1 MLIEFRC
8 SNHKSIREEILFSM
22 LVGTDSAH
30 GEQILPAGDLRLLH
44 TAVIYGANGSGKSN
58 LLDSLEQLR
67 AWVLGLRP
75 LHQTPHKLADDKPSR
90 YTVQFLWADVRY
102 VFTCTLLGTEVME
115 ETLISFPGGR
125 RTTVYTR
132 TPEELRV
139 CSRFRA
145 ELAHTGLSPSALLA
159 SAAAPISPI
168 MALRSFFGECLV
180 PYHLAQPGER
190 MKDALNLLRRDRIKT
205 AVLTLLNALGTGIV
219 DLRITGPEEAPR
231 GETVYDGFSTD
242 LLEEES
248 SGIRRMI
255 EFLCPLVD
263 MLCAHRVLLCDEP
276 EANLHELL
284 LPRLI
289 RGIRQVIPES
299 RSQLIF
305 STHSTGLLD
314 LALFRRDQI
323 WFTELRPEDR
333 STELYSLAEIRD
345 VRPNENIRLG
355 YLAGEYGAVPLC
367 REGGDGRG

>member
-22 LVGTDSAH
+22 LAGADSAH
-30 GEQILPAGDLRLLH
+30 GEQILPAEDLRLLH

-58 LLDSLEQLR
+58 LLDALEQLR
-67 AWVLGLRP
+67 AWILGLRP
-75 LHQTPHKLADDKPSR
+75 LRQTPHKLAAGTPSR
-90 YTVQFLWADVRY
+90 YIVQFLWEEVRY
-102 VFTCTLLGTEVME
+102 VFTCALCGETVIEESLLA
-115 ETLISFPGGR
+115 FPGGR

-132 TPEELRV
+132 TPEGLHV
-139 CSRFRA
+139 CSRFRD
-145 ELAHTGLSPSALLA
+145 ELAQADLSPSALLA
-159 SAAAPISPI
+159 STAAPIPPI
-168 MALRSFFGECLV
+168 AALRRFFGECLV
-180 PYHLAQPGER
+180 PYHLTAPGER
-190 MKDALNLLRRDRIKT
+190 MKDALNLLRRDRVRG
-205 AVLTLLNALGTGIV
+205 AVLALLDTLDTGIV

-231 GETVYDGFSTD
+231 GETVYTGFSTD

-263 MLCAHRVLLCDEP
+263 MLCTHRVLLCDEP
-276 EANLHELL
+276 EAHLHELL

-323 WFTELRPEDR
+323 WFTELRTEDR
-333 STELYSLAEIRD
+333 STELYSLAEIRG
-345 VRPNENIRLG
+345 VHPNENIRLG

-367 REGGDGRG
+367 REGGNGRG

>member
-22 LVGTDSAH
+22 LAGSDSAH
-30 GEQILPAGDLRLLH
+30 GEQILPTGDLRLLH

-58 LLDSLEQLR
+58 LLDALEQLR
-67 AWVLGLRP
+67 VWVLGLRP
-75 LHQTPHKLADDKPSR
+75 LHQTPHKLAPDAPSR
-90 YTVQFLWADVRY
+90 YTVQFLWENERY
-102 VFTCTLLGTEVME
+102 VFSCALLGENVTEESLVA
-115 ETLISFPGGR
+115 FPGGR

-132 TPEELRV
+132 TSEGIRV
-139 CSRFRA
+139 CSRFRT
-145 ELAHTGLSPSALLA
+145 ELSHADLSPSALLA
-159 SAAAPISPI
+159 ATAAPIPPI
-168 MALRSFFGECLV
+168 AALRGFFGECLV
-180 PYHLAQPGER
+180 PYHLDQPGKR
-190 MKDALNLLRRDRIKT
+190 MKDALNLLRRNRIKT
-205 AVLTLLNALGTGIV
+205 AVLALLNALGTGII
-219 DLRITGPEEAPR
+219 DLRITGPEDAPR

-289 RGIRQVIPES
+289 RSIRQVIPES

-345 VRPNENIRLG
+345 VSPRENIRLG

-367 REGGDGRG
+367 REGGNGRG

>member
-22 LVGTDSAH
+22 LAGTDPAH
-30 GEQILPAGDLRLLH
+30 EDQILPAGDFRLLH

-58 LLDSLEQLR
+58 LLDALEQLR

-75 LHQTPHKLADDKPSR
+75 LRQTSHKLATDSPSR
-90 YTVQFLWADVRY
+90 YTVQFLWENVRY
-102 VFTCTLLGTEVME
+102 VFTCALMDEDVREESLLA
-115 ETLISFPGGR
+115 FPDGR

-132 TPEELRV
+132 TSEELRV

-145 ELAHTGLSPSALLA
+145 ELAHTELIPSALLA
-159 SAAAPISPI
+159 SVAPPI
-168 MALRSFFGECLV
+168 PPVKALRSFFAECLV

-190 MKDALNLLRRDRIKT
+190 MKDALNLLRRNRIRT
-205 AVLTLLNALGTGIV
+205 AVLALLNALGTGIV
-219 DLRITGPEEAPR
+219 DLRVTGPEVSPQ

-263 MLCAHRVLLCDEP
+263 MLCTHRVLLCDEP

-289 RGIRQVIPES
+289 QGIRQVIPES

-314 LALFRRDQI
+314 LALFRKDQI

-333 STELYSLAEIRD
+333 STELFSLAEIRD
-345 VRPNENIRLG
+345 VHPNENIRSS
-355 YLAGEYGAVPLC
+355 YLAGEYGAVPICLK
-367 REGGDGRG
+367 GGNDRG

>member
-22 LVGTDSAH
+22 LAGSDSVH
-30 GEQILPAGDLRLLH
+30 GEQILPAEDLRLLH

-58 LLDSLEQLR
+58 LLDAMEQLR

-75 LHQTPHKLADDKPSR
+75 LRQTPHKLSADMPSR
-90 YTVQFLWADVRY
+90 YTVQFLWANIRY
-102 VFTCTLLGTEVME
+102 VFSCTLLGENVTEEALVA
-115 ETLISFPGGR
+115 FPGGR

-132 TPEELRV
+132 TPEGLRG
-139 CSRFRA
+139 CSQFRA
-145 ELAHTGLSPSALLA
+145 DLASTDLPPSVLLA
-159 SAAAPISPI
+159 ATAAPIPPVA
-168 MALRSFFGECLV
+168 ALRGFFGECLV
-180 PYHLAQPGER
+180 PYHLTRPGER
-190 MKDALNLLRRDRIKT
+190 TRDALNLLRCDRIKT
-205 AVLTLLNALGTGIV
+205 AVLALLNTLGTGII
-219 DLRITGPEEAPR
+219 DLHVTGPEDTPC

-248 SGIRRMI
+248 SGIRRMV

-263 MLCAHRVLLCDEP
+263 MLCADRVLLCDEP

-299 RSQLIF
+299 RAQLIF

-314 LALFRRDQI
+314 LSLFRRDQI

-345 VRPNENIRLG
+345 VSPRENIRLG

-367 REGGDGRG
+367 REGGNSRG

>member
-22 LVGTDSAH
+22 LAGSDSAH
-30 GEQILPAGDLRLLH
+30 GEQLLSAGDLRLLH

-58 LLDSLEQLR
+58 LLDALEQLR
-67 AWVLGLRP
+67 AWVLGLCP
-75 LHQTPHKLADDKPSR
+75 LRQTPHKLSADIPSR
-90 YTVQFLWADVRY
+90 YTLQFLWEDVRY
-102 VFTCTLLGTEVME
+102 VFTCTLLGKTVSE
-115 ETLISFPGGR
+115 ESLCAFPGGR

-132 TPEELRV
+132 TLEELQM
-139 CSRFRA
+139 CGRFRA
-145 ELAHTGLSPSALLA
+145 KLSQADISPSALLA
-159 SAAAPISPI
+159 STAPPI
-168 MALRSFFGECLV
+168 PPVLALRRFLAECLA
-180 PYHLAQPGER
+180 PYHLTAPGER
-190 MKDALNLLRRDRIKT
+190 MKDALNLLRRDQIKT
-205 AVLTLLNALGTGIV
+205 AVLALLGTLGTGIL
-219 DLRITGPEEAPR
+219 DLRISGTTDEPR
-231 GETVYDGFSTD
+231 AETVYTDFSTD

-263 MLCAHRVLLCDEP
+263 MLCTHRVLLCDEP
-276 EANLHELL
+276 EAHLHELL

-299 RSQLIF
+299 RAQLIF

-323 WFTELRPEDR
+323 WFTELRSGDR

-345 VRPNENIRLG
+345 VHPNENIRLG
-355 YLAGEYGAVPLC
+355 YLAGEYGAVPTQ
-367 REGGDGRG
+367 RKGGNGRG